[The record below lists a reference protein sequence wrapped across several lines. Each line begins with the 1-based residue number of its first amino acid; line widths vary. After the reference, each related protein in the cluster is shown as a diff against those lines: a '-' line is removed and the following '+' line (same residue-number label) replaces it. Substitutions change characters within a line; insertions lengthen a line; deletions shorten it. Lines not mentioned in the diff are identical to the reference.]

1 MTDEMTSEE
10 KARWFEQHGRDWTKG
25 KGGTAPPRELEIAE
39 QVYQKYLVAVQQAKA
54 PRLTWLTQEQV
65 YKAVADIFD
74 ARNPV
79 GTIAEIA
86 SAHSLE
92 ELQQMAR
99 EAGVTVEP
107 QDTKRVIAKKLG
119 AKGV

>member
-1 MTDEMTSEE
+1 MTDMTAEE
-10 KARWFEQHGRDWTKG
+10 KARWFEQNAWKWTK
-25 KGGTAPPRELEIAE
+25 KGGDAQLRQLEIAK
-39 QVYQKYLVAVQQAKA
+39 QVYQEYLVAVQIKVA